1 VRLRNPVVQ
10 RGDPAVSIALPR
22 PGEFWQGFLKNESR
36 GVWRG
41 AGDEILHLLFSFGL
55 KRYIGRR
62 QIVCAKIT
70 TDRIIGNMPAKE
82 FLTAREV
89 ARYLRVNQY
98 TVYRLV
104 TQKKL
109 PAVKVGS
116 QWRFRRR
123 VLDRWLESQL
133 TLPRDQ

>member
-1 VRLRNPVVQ
+1 MA
-10 RGDPAVSIALPR
+10 DEEHSPR
-22 PGEFWQGFLKNESR
+22 
-36 GVWRG
+36 
-41 AGDEILHLLFSFGL
+41 LFSFGG
-55 KRYIGRR
+55 KRYIARE
-62 QIVCAKIT
+62 QTSSAKIT
-70 TDRIIGNMPAKE
+70 TDRITGNMPAKE

-116 QWRFRRR
+116 QWRFRRSM
-123 VLDRWLESQL
+123 LDRWLENQL
-133 TLPRDQ
+133 TLPREQ

>member
-1 VRLRNPVVQ
+1 M
-10 RGDPAVSIALPR
+10 
-22 PGEFWQGFLKNESR
+22 
-36 GVWRG
+36 
-41 AGDEILHLLFSFGL
+41 
-55 KRYIGRR
+55 
-62 QIVCAKIT
+62 CAKIT

-116 QWRFRRR
+116 QWRFRRS